1 MIVVSNTSPITNLA
15 AIGQLDLLHQ
25 IYREVVVPEA
35 VFQELTAESGQ
46 HPGAVVR
53 ELDWIR
59 SRSVSKSAVVMALQ
73 LELDAGEAE
82 AIALAQE
89 LAADLL
95 LIDEHLGRV
104 VAARLGIR
112 IIGLLGVLI
121 EAKHRRLIAEIKPL
135 VDALMN
141 RGFRIGNDLYVRVLE
156 AAGEQKR

>member
-15 AIGQLDLLHQ
+15 AIGQLDLLHP

-46 HPGAVVR
+46 HPGAIVR
-53 ELDWIR
+53 ELDGIHR
-59 SRSVSKSAVVMALQ
+59 KSVSNSAVVRALEV
-73 LELDAGEAE
+73 ELDAGEAE

-112 IIGLLGVLI
+112 VIGLLGV
-121 EAKHRRLIAEIKPL
+121 
-135 VDALMN
+135 
-141 RGFRIGNDLYVRVLE
+141 
-156 AAGEQKR
+156 